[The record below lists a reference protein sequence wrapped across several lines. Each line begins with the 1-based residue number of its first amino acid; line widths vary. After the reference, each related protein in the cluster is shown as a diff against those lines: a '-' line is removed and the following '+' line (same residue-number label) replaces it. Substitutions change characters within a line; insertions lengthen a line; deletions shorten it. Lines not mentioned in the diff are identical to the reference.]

1 MLLCLTADLKIFSLE
16 IILSQGTA
24 LMHYLFISI
33 LSLGVISIAVA
44 EEIIEPVQPC
54 TQQAIEQ
61 ANNQYLQEISNYTSA
76 FSNARNY
83 EAVEALNKIKPKA
96 SFRKKH
102 AKEIK
107 HFNDP
112 NYQPSQEFCNDV
124 YKNLNELNQQVMK
137 VIEKNTTSVTE

>member
-1 MLLCLTADLKIFSLE
+1 MP
-16 IILSQGTA
+16 
-24 LMHYLFISI
+24 
-33 LSLGVISIAVA
+33 IAIA
-44 EEIIEPVQPC
+44 EPVQPC

-61 ANNQYLQEISNYTSA
+61 ANNQYLQEISNYTST
-76 FSNARNY
+76 FSNAHNY

-112 NYQPSQEFCNDV
+112 GYQPSQEFCNDV
-124 YKNLNELNQQVMK
+124 YANLKELNQQVIT
-137 VIEKNTTSVTE
+137 VVQDNTVRSTD